1 VLETARGGL
10 LREGLA
16 FDECQI
22 AVVTNVGEGDHLGL
36 NYITTVEDLTVLKR
50 VIVLNV
56 AQSGHAVLNAADPH
70 VAAMAPYCPGQVIFF
85 AQDGQHPVLAR
96 HRALGKRVV
105 FVDKGDIVV
114 AEGAFEKRLPLSRVP
129 LTMGGRIGF
138 QVDNTLASVGAA
150 WAAQVPWDV
159 LRTGLGSFVNDVHG
173 VPGRFNVF
181 EHRGATLIADY
192 GHNPDAIAA
201 LSQAVSAMPA
211 RQRSVVISGAGDRRD
226 EDIVRQT
233 QILGQSFDE
242 VVLYQDA
249 CQRGRQDGEV
259 LALLR
264 KGLENATRTQH
275 VAEVHGEFAAI
286 DHALDRVQSGDVCLI
301 LIDQVEEALAHI
313 RKRVAEGQQAKAAQ
327 PKAAGKAKAARAT
340 GASKPAKRAAD
351 KALALKHAVT
361 PVR

>member
-1 VLETARGGL
+1 
-10 LREGLA
+10 
-16 FDECQI
+16 
-22 AVVTNVGEGDHLGL
+22 
-36 NYITTVEDLTVLKR
+36 
-50 VIVLNV
+50 
-56 AQSGHAVLNAADPH
+56 
-70 VAAMAPYCPGQVIFF
+70 
-85 AQDGQHPVLAR
+85 VLAR